1 MKDDAEFNLNLDE
14 LFAQLATI
22 TQNYD
27 INPQAY
33 LYLLLLWGYF
43 EVSMQ
48 DGTEEI
54 EGSGTTIAAIRPN
67 IIQVEQGYQ
76 IFDYGTH
83 LKTAAGKYYG
93 SYATGRLLTTVREMI
108 KILSARGAKKL
119 QFAGLDAAKRLAS
132 LECEK
137 YKIKVTNFTPDN
149 KTQILRDRLPRLDS
163 LRHTMLNVGTR

>member
-14 LFAQLATI
+14 LFAQLAEI
-22 TQNYD
+22 TQNSD
-27 INPQAY
+27 INQQAY

-43 EVSMQ
+43 EVTIQ
-48 DGTEEI
+48 DGSDGDSS
-54 EGSGTTIAAIRPN
+54 GSTMLSKPN

-83 LKTAAGKYYG
+83 LKTSAGKHYG
-93 SYATGRLLTTVREMI
+93 SYTTGRLLVTVREMI
-108 KILSARGAKKL
+108 KLLSERGAKKL
-119 QFAGLDAAKRLAS
+119 QFSGLDAAKRLAS

-149 KTQILRDRLPRLDS
+149 KTQILRDRLPRLDI
-163 LRHTMLNVGTR
+163 LRTSIAFTASK